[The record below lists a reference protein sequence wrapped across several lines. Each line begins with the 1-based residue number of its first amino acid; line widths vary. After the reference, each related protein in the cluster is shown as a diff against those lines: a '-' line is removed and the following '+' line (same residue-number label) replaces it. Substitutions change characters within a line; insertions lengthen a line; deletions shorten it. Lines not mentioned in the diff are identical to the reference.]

1 MSSKTNLKD
10 FTIHKLI
17 GKGSYAKVYRAI
29 RNSDKQVYA
38 LKIIKIQ
45 EMKQSAAENTLN
57 EIRLLSSI
65 DSPFVVSYK
74 EAFIDNNNHDVV
86 IVMEFV
92 GGGDLSTKILEATRS
107 RTYFPE
113 DTIWRY
119 LCQALFGLQTLHSM
133 KIVHRDIKS
142 ANLFLT
148 EDAKTLKLGDL
159 NIAKVLK
166 EDLTSTQIGSPSY
179 LAPEVWKHEK
189 YSYNCDVFS
198 LGCVIYEMAALK
210 LPFEA
215 VSMNDLYQKIT
226 AQKVGRLPFRYSDEL
241 SSVICIMLTKS
252 PALRPSVT
260 ELLNNVNVR
269 SRARE
274 FRAQEFNSSLENRSK
289 LLETI
294 QLPKNFSQLSV
305 VLPKYRK
312 VRAQSARSKRDIEE
326 LSESELT
333 RKILAQRKQIE
344 EIELINRANINFV
357 PDFVRKRAPEVDTN
371 YGSANRLTPIVD
383 ISLKRPTP
391 KPFDSMVSV
400 DSRLEAG
407 KAKQLPPP
415 KRLPPPKAA
424 DPRAALLKPAAQY
437 HSSNPRVDHGLSF
450 DSNRASIEQRRLLE
464 KQKIEN
470 RSGIKVNR
478 SSSLGGKAKPPPSM
492 NNSMRDKSS
501 SSGFRQDGRTQRR
514 SNSVQS
520 VKVVEA
526 RVVSKPAQ
534 LPPQPLRNS
543 SISRRDKAEK
553 PMTENARIVQRS
565 SRVSSQEPKK
575 RVGGYFF
582 GR

>member
-1 MSSKTNLKD
+1 MKD

-29 RNSDKQVYA
+29 RNSDQQVYA

-74 EAFIDNNNHDVV
+74 EAFIDNNNQDVV
-86 IVMEFV
+86 IVMEYV

-113 DTIWRY
+113 ETIWRY

-226 AQKVGRLPFRYSDEL
+226 TQKVGRLPFRYSDEL

-260 ELLNNVNVR
+260 ELLNNVNLR
-269 SRARE
+269 GRARE
-274 FRAQEFNSSLENRSK
+274 FRAQELHSNLENKSK

-305 VLPKYRK
+305 VLPKYKK

-326 LSESELT
+326 LSESELS

-344 EIELINRANINFV
+344 EIEQINRANINFV
-357 PDFVRKRAPEVDTN
+357 PDFARKRAPEVDAN

-383 ISLKRPTP
+383 ISSKRPNPNPAP
-391 KPFDSMVSV
+391 KPFDSMLSV

-415 KRLPPPKAA
+415 KRLPPPKAT
-424 DPRAALLKPAAQY
+424 DPRAALLKPAVQY

-450 DSNRASIEQRRLLE
+450 DTNRASIEQRRLLE

-470 RSGIKVNR
+470 RSGIKIIR
-478 SSSLGGKAKPPPSM
+478 SSSLGGKPKPPPSM

-501 SSGFRQDGRTQRR
+501 SSGFRQEGRTQRR

-520 VKVVEA
+520 VKVAES
-526 RVVSKPAQ
+526 RVVSRPAP

-543 SISRRDKAEK
+543 SISRKDKVEK
-553 PMTENARIVQRS
+553 PLTENAKIVQRS